1 MRCPGDRSVRW
12 PSLPLRPGTSV
23 TAQGVGWARG
33 HGPTARAVGEAEI
46 RSCLSPRLRGQ
57 WPKR

>member
-23 TAQGVGWARG
+23 TAQGVGWARN
-33 HGPTARAVGEAEI
+33 HGPTARAVAEAEI
-46 RSCLSPRLRGQ
+46 RSCLSPRLRG
-57 WPKR
+57 